1 MLVGRVKYKLA
12 KTEVKKMNV
21 EEMMKMQNAGMKI
34 DAESLSL
41 LGDIGVAN
49 NEKIVYRLT
58 SLKTNGSV
66 WTKQYDEKVD
76 WNEIMPILIEKFPHV
91 IVSRQVI
98 KTGPK
103 PEVKE

>member
-1 MLVGRVKYKLA
+1 VLVGRVKYKLA
-12 KTEVKKMNV
+12 NTMEVKKMNM
-21 EEMMKMQNAGMKI
+21 EEMKKTGMMI
-34 DAESLSL
+34 DDASLAL
-41 LGDIGVAN
+41 LGEMDVVKS
-49 NEKIVYRLT
+49 EKVVYRLT

-66 WTKQYDEKVD
+66 WTKQYEEGVD

>member
-12 KTEVKKMNV
+12 NTMEVKKMNM
-21 EEMMKMQNAGMKI
+21 EEMMKNTGMKI
-34 DAESLSL
+34 DDASLAM
-41 LGDIGVAN
+41 LGEMDVVKS
-49 NEKIVYRLT
+49 EKVVYRLT

-66 WTKQYDEKVD
+66 WTKQYDEGVD

-91 IVSRQVI
+91 IVSRQII

>member
-1 MLVGRVKYKLA
+1 
-12 KTEVKKMNV
+12 MNM
-21 EEMMKMQNAGMKI
+21 EEMMKNTGMKI
-34 DAESLSL
+34 DDASLAM
-41 LGDIGVAN
+41 LGEMDVVKS
-49 NEKIVYRLT
+49 EKVVYRLT

-66 WTKQYDEKVD
+66 WTKQYDEGVD